1 MYCCETSSSCLDGW
15 FIQIKCYMHI
25 VFNLIVLLLYCYFQ
39 HTVFDWSKSDTFIYT
54 FKISV
59 QGMTPGI
66 FDIDSVWFHVN
77 IVLINI
83 VVIIILFYYLY
94 ILFRLTVLLLSS
106 VDLLVTVRV
115 WINIIQ
121 YIYNNN
127 MFKNTKYNNA

>member
-1 MYCCETSSSCLDGW
+1 
-15 FIQIKCYMHI
+15 
-25 VFNLIVLLLYCYFQ
+25 
-39 HTVFDWSKSDTFIYT
+39 
-54 FKISV
+54 
-59 QGMTPGI
+59 MTPGI

-115 WINIIQ
+115 
-121 YIYNNN
+121 
-127 MFKNTKYNNA
+127 